1 MTTTMLIDA
10 RHAEETRVSVI
21 TNGRLDEFDYETASK
36 VQIKGNI
43 YLAKVTRVEPSL
55 QAAFIEYGG
64 NRQGFLAF
72 SEIHPDYYQIP
83 VEDRAALLAE
93 EQAAGKE
100 EDRARETAPE
110 AAPETAPEVVAEIV
124 AEPVNGPG
132 EPDKAKKEIL
142 TDDFSE
148 EGMAR
153 KRRARALKRRY
164 RIQEVIRKRQV
175 ILVQVVKE
183 ERGTKGAAMTTYLS
197 LPGRYCV
204 LMPNTTHGHG
214 ISRKIGDGGERQR
227 LRKILEEMKVPKG
240 MGAII
245 RTVGQDRTKAEIKRD
260 LDYLLKTWE
269 DIRETT
275 LKASAPALIFEE
287 GNLIKRSLRD
297 LYDKHFDDVLVEGER
312 GFGVAHDF
320 MKQLIPSHAKKVKL
334 YTEKVPLF
342 HKFGVEDQ
350 IDSLFAPIIHLRSG
364 GYVVIN
370 PTEALVAID
379 VNSGRATRE
388 HNIEETALQT
398 NLEAA
403 EEIARQLRLRDIAGL
418 IVIDFIDMEH
428 FSNNK
433 NIEKRFRDALRADR
447 ARIFTSRI
455 SQLGLL
461 EMSRQRLRASLYEI
475 STQPC
480 PHCQGSGRIAS
491 IDTLALRV
499 LRQAEDMGLKGGLDH
514 VVIQAPQE
522 LALYLLNTKRRTLDE
537 MEGRYGVKFTVAPSL
552 QLKVPNFGIRG
563 LRADEMQRELE
574 AGTLFSGTPAMPAA
588 AIAPP
593 RAPRPEGFGRTD
605 GGQRFGQGHGEGRDQ
620 GRDQGRRRG
629 RRGRRGGRRH
639 RFDDRPFQRDGQ
651 GRGNDFQGR
660 DPGQTASPP
669 SAPQPQAETKA
680 PQTQA
685 SAPATAPATAPAPA
699 PKPVAK
705 TAEAPRPEAA
715 SKPPKAARPRRGDG
729 KAAKKTPARAA
740 AKVPAKAAK
749 AEAKPEKKAE
759 PKKRSGSP
767 RKGWWQRAVG
777 K

>member
-1 MTTTMLIDA
+1 AAPEAPRERNSMTTHMLIDA

-36 VQIKGNI
+36 AQIKGNI
-43 YLAKVTRVEPSL
+43 YLAKITRVEPSL

-83 VEDRAALLAE
+83 IEDREALLAE
-93 EQAAGKE
+93 EEDAGRE
-100 EDRARETAPE
+100 EDRARDAFPAAETAPE
-110 AAPETAPEVVAEIV
+110 AANGAAEVHGENI
-124 AEPVNGPG
+124 GP
-132 EPDKAKKEIL
+132 KKEA
-142 TDDFSE
+142 DDFSE
-148 EGMAR
+148 EGLAR

-164 RIQEVIRKRQV
+164 RIQEVIKKRQV

-227 LRKILEEMKVPKG
+227 LRKILEEMKVPQG

-245 RTVGQDRTKAEIKRD
+245 RTVGQGRTKAEIKRD
-260 LDYLLKTWE
+260 LDYLLKAWE
-269 DIRETT
+269 DIREQT

-297 LYDKHFDDVLVEGER
+297 LYDKHFDEVLVEGEG
-312 GFGVAHDF
+312 GFETARNF
-320 MKQLIPSHAKKVKL
+320 MKQLIPAHVKKVKL
-334 YTEKVPLF
+334 YQDKVPLF
-342 HKFGVEDQ
+342 HKFAVEEQ

-433 NIEKRFRDALRADR
+433 TIEKRFRDALRADR

-499 LRQAEDMGLKGGLDH
+499 LRQAEDMGLKGGIEH

-522 LALYLLNTKRRTLDE
+522 LALYLLNTKRKTLDA
-537 MEGRYGVKFTVAPSL
+537 MEARFAVKLMVAPSL
-552 QLKVPNFGIRG
+552 QLKVPNFAIRG
-563 LRADEMQRELE
+563 LRSDEMQRELE
-574 AGTLFSGTPAMPAA
+574 AGTLFSSTPAMPSAA
-588 AIAPP
+588 VVPQ
-593 RAPRPEGFGRTD
+593 RLPRPEGFGRTEP
-605 GGQRFGQGHGEGRDQ
+605 GQHH
-620 GRDQGRRRG
+620 DQGRRRG

-639 RFDDRPFQRDGQ
+639 RFDDHRFPHEAHPRTDAVRAMPTQAPQAGE
-651 GRGNDFQGR
+651 
-660 DPGQTASPP
+660 PP
-669 SAPQPQAETKA
+669 SLQPSAERAAPPAAPAPHREQEITPPAKAETPPLQAETPRTKGA
-680 PQTQA
+680 AQRRSPRSGRAQA
-685 SAPATAPATAPAPA
+685 SKKLPAKKEATE
-699 PKPVAK
+699 AK
-705 TAEAPRPEAA
+705 T
-715 SKPPKAARPRRGDG
+715 PKA
-729 KAAKKTPARAA
+729 
-740 AKVPAKAAK
+740 
-749 AEAKPEKKAE
+749 AE
-759 PKKRSGSP
+759 PKKRAGNP
-767 RKGWWQRAVG
+767 RKGWWQRAIG